1 MDMTHF
7 STSTRPGIDVLATDV
22 STGEWEM
29 SWIADTCTHILGYQ
43 VSSDSASLGPR
54 AQWDSEGTDFP
65 SKEGPSLPFFS
76 PGPAHNCGEV
86 LPPAV
91 TPGAPALGQSPPS
104 QNIHQE
110 WPHWGFR
117 LCFSAQAPERELLPA
132 QRVRFSV
139 CPQNLPLPTPPLLR
153 VTLELRQSGLHT
165 CTTCCICV
173 RAADRAI
180 YNPRG
185 INPKALE
192 DYKQGHRT
200 IVGFP
205 KADPYDSSI
214 LEVCCNI
221 FIPTTVENQLRR
233 ENTPWCKQRY
243 RPVAPHTP
251 DRPCMGVRV
260 AVAQPNL
267 SFRNSAP

>member
-29 SWIADTCTHILGYQ
+29 SWIADTCTHTLGYQ

-54 AQWDSEGTDFP
+54 AQWDSEGTDLP

-76 PGPAHNCGEV
+76 PGPAHNC
-86 LPPAV
+86 
-91 TPGAPALGQSPPS
+91 
-104 QNIHQE
+104 
-110 WPHWGFR
+110 
-117 LCFSAQAPERELLPA
+117 
-132 QRVRFSV
+132 
-139 CPQNLPLPTPPLLR
+139 
-153 VTLELRQSGLHT
+153 ELRQSGLHT

-173 RAADRAI
+173 GVTDRAI

-192 DYKQGHRT
+192 GYKQGHRT

-205 KADPYDSSI
+205 KAGPYDSSI

-221 FIPTTVENQLRR
+221 FIPATVENQLRR
-233 ENTPWCKQRY
+233 ENTPWCKQRAEEMMLSKKITVMTARY
-243 RPVAPHTP
+243 KIWTETLEQMFTTCMRSAAPTDTAP
-251 DRPCMGVRV
+251 ARAALVRV
-260 AVAQPNL
+260 TILLRGECPGHFVLRPAVYKGL
-267 SFRNSAP
+267 V